1 MSDPLDLAS
10 FILMMYAS
18 GIALY
23 VARKAMRISLPL
35 VILSLL
41 LATMILFHGMHHL
54 MGFLG
59 YQILEEEF
67 ELASATSALALAL
80 VYAYVWR
87 SH

>member
-1 MSDPLDLAS
+1 MTDPLDLAS
-10 FILMMYAS
+10 FILMMYAG

-23 VARKAMRISLPL
+23 VTRKATRVDLPL

-80 VYAYVWR
+80 VYTYVWR
-87 SH
+87 SQ